1 MPARRVLVGTGSKGR
16 FKHYSIQRKVFLALL
31 LRLARACA
39 DFPGAVPRAT
49 GGAWWPRVR
58 RAQCPSAMARFLPG
72 FFVETA
78 IYPQVEI

>member
-1 MPARRVLVGTGSKGR
+1 MPTCRALAGAESKGVL
-16 FKHYSIQRKVFLALL
+16 KHYSIQRKVFLALL

-49 GGAWWPRVR
+49 GGACWPLAR
-58 RAQCPSAMARFLPG
+58 RAQCTSAMARFSPG

-78 IYPQVEI
+78 IYLQVEI